1 MQVIGDKYSRL
12 KRATG
17 HKYSNSMQ
25 IIGMRNN
32 PNPNQVTHQ
41 PVKDVKTEEINL
53 VPSTSEIKYMPIGL
67 NIYKPKKSYN
77 SLERK

>member
-12 KRATG
+12 KRSMG

-25 IIGMRNN
+25 IVGMRNN
-32 PNPNQVTHQ
+32 PNLNQVTHQ
-41 PVKDVKTEEINL
+41 PVADVKSEEINSA
-53 VPSTSEIKYMPIGL
+53 PSASEIKYMPTGL